1 MIVSWE
7 WLKQYVALDMP
18 RAELEHRLMM
28 AGLNHE
34 GTVPVSDDFAID
46 LEVTSNRPDC
56 LGHIGAAREVA
67 VLYDQPL
74 MIPAAAAAESSTP
87 VKTLTNVDLECPDL
101 CTRYTARVIKGVNV
115 GPSPDWL
122 VRRLRTLFEPKM
134 KKDEAWT
141 PINNIVDITN
151 YVLMECGQP
160 LHAFDLMKLS
170 GQRIIV
176 REARAGEPFEAIN
189 HKTYELEKGM
199 CVIADAERPVA
210 LGGVMGGADSEVS
223 GSTTELLIESAAFDP
238 ISIRTTARK
247 LVLHS
252 DSSYRFE
259 RGPDPESV
267 DWASR
272 RCCELILDVAG
283 GELAAGV
290 VDVGSQPEPRQPITL
305 RLSQLERIL
314 GISVPRDDVVRILVA
329 LGGTQHSAGETDVAV
344 VPPSWRRDLQREIDL
359 VEEVARIHGYDQI
372 PEDSQVPMQAS
383 SRGLEDR
390 VISRIRRTL
399 TAAGFSEAIT
409 ASVVND
415 AVSDAFSP
423 WTDSDPIACDT
434 PLLRGATKL
443 RRSLIPSLLAARRTN
458 ESLANNGIEL
468 FEIAKVY
475 LPGDGQL
482 PIEKK
487 MVALT
492 SGRDFFEVK
501 GAIESMLAT
510 LNPDSVLTVDEATF
524 ELLSP
529 GRCAVLRLNDELLG
543 YIGEVAPI
551 AGKPFGL
558 RDTGVV
564 AELRVSTLV
573 GHANLIPRYRPLS
586 PFPTVDRDLNFEV
599 EESVRW
605 SRMAATV
612 SAAAGKNLEAVQ
624 YLETYR
630 DEQRLGK
637 GKKSLVLKI
646 VLRKADGTLT
656 GEEAD
661 ETRGRIE
668 AACKAEHGAL
678 LRM

>member
-34 GTVPVSDDFAID
+34 GTVPVGDDFAID

-56 LGHIGAAREVA
+56 LGHIGVAREVA
-67 VLYDQPL
+67 VLYDQRL
-74 MIPAAAAAESSTP
+74 KIPAAAPAEISTP
-87 VKTLTNVDLECPDL
+87 ASSLTGVVLECPNL
-101 CTRYTARVIKGVNV
+101 CTRYTARVIQGVKV

-122 VRRLRTLFEPKM
+122 IKHLRTLYEPKM
-134 KKDEAWT
+134 KKGEAWT

-170 GQRIIV
+170 GQRIVV
-176 REARAGEPFEAIN
+176 REAQAGEPFEAIN

-210 LGGVMGGADSEVS
+210 LGGVMGGAESEVS
-223 GSTTELLIESAAFDP
+223 GATTDLLIESAAFDP

-259 RGPDPESV
+259 RGPDPEAV

-272 RCCELILDVAG
+272 RCCELILDIAG

-290 VDVGSQPEPRQPITL
+290 VDVGSQVETRQPITL
-305 RLSQLERIL
+305 RLSQLERVL
-314 GISVPRDDVVRILVA
+314 GITVQRAEVVRILEA
-329 LGGTQHSAGETDVAV
+329 LGGEQQSADEANVAV
-344 VPPSWRRDLQREIDL
+344 VPPSWRRDLHREIDL

-383 SRGLEDR
+383 SRGQEDR
-390 VISRIRRTL
+390 VISRIRGTL

-415 AVSDAFSP
+415 DVSAAFSP
-423 WTDSDPIACDT
+423 WCDIDPIACDT

-458 ESLANNGIEL
+458 ESLANDRIEL
-468 FEIAKVY
+468 FEIAKIY

-482 PIEKK
+482 PVEEK
-487 MVALT
+487 MVAIT
-492 SGRDFFEVK
+492 SGRDFFDVK
-501 GAIESMLAT
+501 GAIELLLAA
-510 LNPDSVLTVDEATF
+510 LNPDFALTVDDVRF
-524 ELLSP
+524 ELFSP
-529 GRCAVLRLNDELLG
+529 GRCATLRLNDELLG
-543 YIGEVAPI
+543 YLGKVAP
-551 AGKPFGL
+551 AAAKNFGL
-558 RDTGVV
+558 RATSVV
-564 AELRVSTLV
+564 AELRAATLV
-573 GHANLIPRYRPLS
+573 DHANLIPQHRPLS
-586 PFPTVDRDLNFEV
+586 PFPAVDRDLNFEV

-605 SRMAATV
+605 SQMAATV
-612 SAAAGKNLEAVQ
+612 SAAAGDNLETVK

-646 VLRKADGTLT
+646 VLRGADGTLT

-668 AACKAEHGAL
+668 AACKAKHGAL